1 MRYINDWLTLCSL
14 NNQTEF
20 SEALTHSDEILQDN
34 AKQAEF
40 GMHITFIKFP
50 LIFFIISPNLI
61 LNGSK
66 SNNIVAEGD
75 KKIVMS
81 L

>member
-14 NNQTEF
+14 NSQTEL
-20 SEALTHSDEILQDN
+20 SEALKHSGEILQDN

-40 GMHITFIKFP
+40 GMHIIFIKVP
-50 LIFFIISPNLI
+50 LILFIFSPNLI